1 MGEKTRNDCRRSFVV
16 EKGDTYYLIYSANH
30 YESKD
35 YAVGY
40 ATASSPKGPWTK
52 YSGNPI
58 LRRDKEAAKSVGLV
72 GTGHGAPLSVQMEV
86 INISFMLMQVR
97 LV

>member
-1 MGEKTRNDCRRSFVV
+1 MLLNLGRKNKVRLPKVLRILK
-16 EKGDTYYLIYSANH
+16 KGNTYYLIYSANH

-72 GTGHGAPLSVQMEV
+72 GTGHGAPFVCADGKL
-86 INISFMLMQVR
+86 
-97 LV
+97 